1 MKSVIKRGVTQ
12 PVDTT
17 KKETYK
23 FVSFRIEDELLGV
36 NILDVKEVT
45 ALMDITPINH
55 APEEVMGYVN
65 IRGEIHL
72 VINLRYLLGYPKT
85 TTESSSKIII
95 FKTIIAEPFGIYVD
109 TIGDVIE
116 VEQSYIE
123 PYSKSNLTLTKG
135 DRLSELVN
143 GVCKLDKELLVLLD
157 SRKFLDK

>member
-1 MKSVIKRGVTQ
+1 MKSIIKREVTQ

-17 KKETYK
+17 KKETFK

-45 ALMDITPINH
+45 SLLDITPIYH

-72 VINLRYLLGYPKT
+72 VINLRYLLGYPKSIKGT
-85 TTESSSKIII
+85 SSKIII
-95 FKTIIAEPFGIYVD
+95 FKPSIAEPFGIYVD

-116 VEQSYIE
+116 VEPSYIE
-123 PYSKSNLTLTKG
+123 PYSKSNLTHTKG
-135 DRLSELVN
+135 DRLSELVH
-143 GVCKLDKELLVLLD
+143 GVCKLDQELLVLLN
-157 SRKFLDK
+157 SRKFLGK